1 MMQLADLDI
10 EQKIGE
16 SSKVL
21 KQFED
26 DINLK
31 LIKMAKEANEALQIQ
46 EQEAKLKLQ
55 EMQQEINR
63 QDSIQTY
70 LVKQASNQDVEKDP
84 EYIRYKK
91 KLDNLLS
98 EFQTISQDERQSE
111 LLSLQNTQT
120 FQNVKTDKQVYEQL
134 SSQAIQHNN
143 NNNNN
148 TQHPLSL
155 RDRQYSFNKSIISTT
170 QRNNYDDL
178 QGWNANDNQKLCS
191 VICSSN
197 DLSQNQLQ
205 IHAGLGNKFQK
216 TSKFS
221 QKDKNVNQNETINE
235 DQRQNTQTNMKLY
248 IPFPDDQISNPEYLN
263 YDLKTR
269 FKMQL
274 YRVAECLLVIIIVLI
289 IIMIYQF
296 YIK

>member
-1 MMQLADLDI
+1 MMQLTDLDI

-55 EMQQEINR
+55 EMQQELNR

-70 LVKQASNQDVEKDP
+70 LVKQASNQEVEKDP

-98 EFQTISQDERQSE
+98 DFQNISQDDRQSE
-111 LLSLQNTQT
+111 LLGLQHTQT

-143 NNNNN
+143 NI
-148 TQHPLSL
+148 QHPLSL

-191 VICSSN
+191 AICSSN

-205 IHAGLGNKFQK
+205 IPSGLGNKFQK
-216 TSKFS
+216 ISKFGKM
-221 QKDKNVNQNETINE
+221 QKSGLQNETLND

-248 IPFPDDQISNPEYLN
+248 IAFPDDQISNPEYLN

-274 YRVAECLLVIIIVLI
+274 YRVAECLLVIIIVVI

-296 YIK
+296 YIQ